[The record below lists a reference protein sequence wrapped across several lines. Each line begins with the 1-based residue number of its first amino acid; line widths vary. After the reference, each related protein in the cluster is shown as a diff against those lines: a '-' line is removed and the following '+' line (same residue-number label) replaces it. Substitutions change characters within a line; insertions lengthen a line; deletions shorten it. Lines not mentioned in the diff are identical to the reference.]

1 MFRYVLRCILICIVF
16 LQLKTTTKKSL
27 NCKTCA
33 CLPFQAYEIASAGLA
48 DGREAMWPTIS
59 HLAFALT
66 AATQPRVVVAV
77 QPPAFGGQPAARA
90 VQLWKKL
97 ANLDSCLSS
106 KKALRRWKLHCRES
120 RMSIS
125 LTSTPELSSRSP
137 SWSSILL
144 IGASTFWKRTKN
156 EQLWSRDTRLLH
168 TTQRTIF
175 RSQFHLDFIFCLPNL
190 IHSSINLV
198 QPPFPYSYF
207 SISNWFFWS
216 FWEPNIRFGYCNFIR
231 NSLLLTRIN
240 KTQHTQ
246 KKLKW
251 W

>member
-33 CLPFQAYEIASAGLA
+33 CLPFQAYEIASAVPKE

-77 QPPAFGGQPAARA
+77 QPPAFGGQPAVPA

-216 FWEPNIRFGYCNFIR
+216 FWEPNNIRFGYCNFIR

-246 KKLKW
+246 KS
-251 W
+251 

>member
-33 CLPFQAYEIASAGLA
+33 CLPFQAYEIASAVPKE

-77 QPPAFGGQPAARA
+77 QPPAFGGQPAVPA

-156 EQLWSRDTRLLH
+156 EQLWSRDTHVYYILHNERYFDLNFISISFFACQIWYIAASILSNLLF
-168 TTQRTIF
+168 RTRI
-175 RSQFHLDFIFCLPNL
+175 SQFQIG
-190 IHSSINLV
+190 
-198 QPPFPYSYF
+198 
-207 SISNWFFWS
+207 FFGLFES
-216 FWEPNIRFGYCNFIR
+216 QTFDSATATLFETLYCW
-231 NSLLLTRIN
+231 
-240 KTQHTQ
+240 QG
-246 KKLKW
+246 
-251 W
+251 